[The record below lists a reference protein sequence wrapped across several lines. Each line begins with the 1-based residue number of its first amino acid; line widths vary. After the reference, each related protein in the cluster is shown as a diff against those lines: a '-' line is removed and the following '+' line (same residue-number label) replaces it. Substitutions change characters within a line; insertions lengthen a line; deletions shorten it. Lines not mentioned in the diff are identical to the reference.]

1 MPDFVIIGAGVV
13 GTSIAFHLAK
23 AGCRDV
29 VVLERSYIG
38 SGSTEKCPGGI
49 RQQFAGE
56 ANIRLSMESV
66 RFYGRFLEET
76 GHVADFRQ
84 RGYVILAGTAEEMD
98 TFRENVRL
106 QRRLGLGV
114 VLLAPDDVADLVPA
128 LSLEGV
134 LGATFCPTDGYAD
147 PYSVV
152 SGFASAAK
160 RMGVRIIEDTEV
172 TGLIHAGGRVRGV
185 VTPGERLEAPVV
197 IDAAGPY
204 AAVVAGMAG
213 VSVPVSPVRRHVFIT
228 EPVFSRGSR
237 IRRLGKA
244 ELPMVIDF
252 HTGFWFRPE
261 GACIIFGMRNPEQ
274 PPGFDIDV
282 DWSFLT
288 DTLAAVACRRLPV
301 LDEVGITRAQAGL
314 HADTP
319 DRNAILGE
327 APGVRGLYLACGF
340 SGHGFMHAPAV
351 GRLMADLV
359 MGKTGA
365 AQEAAPFRPDR
376 FRDGEAP
383 EAERAFI

>member
-1 MPDFVIIGAGVV
+1 MPDAIIIGAGVV
-13 GTSIAFHLAK
+13 GTSVAFHLAK

-49 RQQFAGE
+49 RQQFASE
-56 ANIRLSMESV
+56 ANVRLSMESV
-66 RFYGRFLEET
+66 RFYARFLEET
-76 GHVADFRQ
+76 GQAADFRQ

-98 TFRENVRL
+98 AFGANVRL
-106 QRRLGLGV
+106 QRQMGLAV
-114 VLLAPDDVADLVPA
+114 ELLAPDDVAELVPA
-128 LSLEGV
+128 LNLEGV

-152 SGFASAAK
+152 NGFASAAR
-160 RMGVRIIEDTEV
+160 RMGVRIVEDTEV
-172 TGLIHAGGRVRGV
+172 TGLMSAGGRVRGV
-185 VTPGERLEAPVV
+185 VTAGEHLEAPVV
-197 IDAAGPY
+197 IDTAGPY
-204 AAVVAGMAG
+204 AGVVAGMAD
-213 VSVPVSPVRRHVFIT
+213 VDVPVSPVRRHVFIT

-237 IRRLGKA
+237 IRRLGRA
-244 ELPMVIDF
+244 DLPMVIDF

-261 GACIIFGMRNPEQ
+261 GACIIFGMRDPGQ
-274 PPGFDIDV
+274 SPGFDIDV

-288 DTLAAVACRRLPV
+288 ETLAVVACRRLPV
-301 LDEVGITRAQAGL
+301 LDEIGISRAQAGL

-327 APGVRGLYLACGF
+327 APGARGLYLACGF

-351 GRLMADLV
+351 GRLVADLV
-359 MGKTGA
+359 TRKAGVA
-365 AQEAAPFRPDR
+365 REAAPFRPDR
-376 FRDGEAP
+376 FRAGVMP